1 MPAIGQVTLNNKGG
15 YSGSLRTLTIDVP
28 IEFVPNKAKN
38 NERAPDFHIYS
49 GPVEVGAA
57 WARIGKESGD
67 PYVSAVFAAP
77 EFGNRKLYANLGKA
91 AGQNDDRVLA
101 LIWNPE
107 D

>member
-1 MPAIGQVTLNNKGG
+1 MPAIGQVILNKNGG
-15 YSGSLRTLTIDVP
+15 YSGALKTLTINVA
-28 IEFVPNKAKN
+28 IEFLPNQDKQS
-38 NERAPDFHIYS
+38 ERAPDFHIYS
-49 GPVEVGAA
+49 GPIEVGAA
-57 WARIGKESGD
+57 WCRIGKDSGD

-91 AGQNDDRVLA
+91 AGQNDDKVFA